1 MHKSMT
7 AFMAITA
14 MLTGCVSTPDKSGR
28 SLPVKPRVELI
39 EYDSVYLQN
48 EFIKLEMIPD
58 AMGRIGQIT
67 FLPNKRDMLIPFIGR
82 ETAYDPLFSRHESNG
97 MGLRDLFWGVRGLTS
112 SLNPMNIV
120 ETNPDSITF
129 YTDNY
134 GFLNASM
141 QRAVKLPENS
151 TVLEI
156 CSTVIRRS
164 SDTRHSSLQPWYNLV
179 PAGSGTAELIIPARG
194 GVSRIGSRICVE
206 LEQDCLFGGEERQHY
221 YVAPARNWLAT
232 SFPDEKL
239 VFAIYVPE
247 ELLQPEGFFYFWNG
261 RTGGNDVKTTE
272 IILSGKETK
281 PGEPYNYSCRLGI
294 FPGLESIKEICGDT
308 AIDCRIKEKADGWI
322 IELDLCPGRQLPAG
336 SLTLE
341 LRPVAGKGNIVK
353 LGKIE
358 LESLPTAKVKTLSFT
373 VPREKSLSGRYRICG
388 TLPSGQ
394 KFELLEPLLENK

>member
-82 ETAYDPLFSRHESNG
+82 KTSYDPLFSRHESNG

-179 PAGSGTAELIIPARG
+179 PARSGTAELIIPARG
-194 GVSRIGSRICVE
+194 GVGRVGSRVFVH
-206 LEQDCLFGGEERQHY
+206 LEQDCLFGGEELQHY

-239 VFAIYVPE
+239 ILAIYVPE
-247 ELLQPEGFFYFWNG
+247 ELLQPNGFFYFWRG
-261 RTGGNDVKTTE
+261 ITGGNAVKTTE
-272 IILSGKETK
+272 IILSGKESD
-281 PGEPYNYSCRLGI
+281 EPYNFSCRIGI
-294 FPGLESIKEICGDT
+294 FPGLRSIKEICGNT
-308 AIDCRIKEKADGWI
+308 AIDCRIKENPDDWI
-322 IELDLCPGRQLPAG
+322 IEIDLCPGRQLPAG

-341 LRPVAGKGNIVK
+341 LRPVDGKGNIIK
-353 LGKIE
+353 LGKID
-358 LESLPTAKVKTLSFT
+358 LESLPTAKVRTLSFK
-373 VPREKSLSGRYRICG
+373 VSKGKPLSGRYRICG
-388 TLPSGQ
+388 TLPSNE
-394 KFELLEPLLENK
+394 KFELLAPLFENK